1 MQGNRTDM
9 KKKCGARHV
18 VLARRICSDPAGEL
32 DHGLTAFG
40 RWVRHANPG
49 AILVLLICL
58 TTLLVGLIVQALAR
72 SPAVLTLREIG
83 AALGTMVAGA
93 ALADN
98 TQSITR

>member
-1 MQGNRTDM
+1 M

-49 AILVLLICL
+49 AILVLLTCL
-58 TTLLVGLIVQALAR
+58 KYSLRKPIAEIQPCEVDFIGRFDRAGVGEITGR
-72 SPAVLTLREIG
+72 SDVERDRCCVG
-83 AALGTMVAGA
+83 
-93 ALADN
+93 
-98 TQSITR
+98 R